1 MRLIHQRRSSSSGDV
16 KMLLSKVNRRASA
29 APQPRKKLF
38 PQNDLKKV
46 SQKRPA
52 PPQIKFPSAAKSLP
66 AAGRNKAKTDV
77 QNRVKATE
85 VDLLPPSDSEEEW
98 GNRSRLETFWRPL
111 HRLNTKEPAENHSV
125 KAQAKVEF
133 DNISKRINKVH
144 KSTVERDIATVECV
158 SRDYLIFI
166 PTRYLMI
173 MSTNNKSRE
182 LRYGYLVTLCGLTM

>member
-1 MRLIHQRRSSSSGDV
+1 
-16 KMLLSKVNRRASA
+16 MLLSKVNRRVSGA
-29 APQPRKKLF
+29 QPRKKLF
-38 PQNDLKKV
+38 PQNDLKKI
-46 SQKRPA
+46 SQKHPA

-66 AAGRNKAKTDV
+66 AAGGRNKAKTDV
-77 QNRVKATE
+77 KNRVKPTE

-144 KSTVERDIATVECV
+144 
-158 SRDYLIFI
+158 
-166 PTRYLMI
+166 
-173 MSTNNKSRE
+173 
-182 LRYGYLVTLCGLTM
+182 